1 MVCAAKIGSPP
12 IDRVNRRCYP
22 GNGRK
27 GLRIMRR
34 AMVLLIG
41 GALLSGVA
49 AYAAM
54 TRASAQGSTKAA
66 VAAPRPAQG

>member
-1 MVCAAKIGSPP
+1 MK
-12 IDRVNRRCYP
+12 
-22 GNGRK
+22 
-27 GLRIMRR
+27 R

-54 TRASAQGSTKAA
+54 TRANAQGSAKAA